1 MLPQDPVMLLS
12 YMNMKLRDNYSSL
25 DALCDD
31 LEINKEEL
39 ANIVSKLEGIGYTY
53 NSERNQFI

>member
-1 MLPQDPVMLLS
+1 MLPKDPVMLLS

-31 LEINKEEL
+31 LEINNEEL
-39 ANIVSKLEGIGYTY
+39 AEIIGKLEGIGYKY
-53 NSERNQFI
+53 DSERNQFS